1 MVSFSRLRTF
11 HAYLESFQTIWDRC
25 TASPLCED
33 QLLLC
38 MIIYLSSLPLAPEL
52 PVTKL
57 RAYLRPRITCFRD
70 RVLLHTPISFTTL
83 QALELVSVHAPL
95 GVVPLQLTDPRIVT
109 VARGQIAALR
119 FISSQVKFATFFQAI
134 AEREG
139 DNLWNQPD
147 CLLYFYTTA
156 LDAGMALE
164 DEAPHAPAALAEVR
178 ELAAQYLGESRE
190 YLWRNGQE
198 SIGAAGLVGRLGVF
212 DRLCRLGEV
221 IDSLDRLRK
230 TIDTAAMDGEFNAVD
245 AISDEFTLF
254 AQKMDKCD
262 QRHEAIL
269 GELQYCSPRYQADTQ
284 RSLRP
289 SLATWNAA
297 T

>member
-1 MVSFSRLRTF
+1 M
-11 HAYLESFQTIWDRC
+11 
-25 TASPLCED
+25 
-33 QLLLC
+33 
-38 MIIYLSSLPLAPEL
+38 
-52 PVTKL
+52 
-57 RAYLRPRITCFRD
+57 
-70 RVLLHTPISFTTL
+70 
-83 QALELVSVHAPL
+83 
-95 GVVPLQLTDPRIVT
+95 
-109 VARGQIAALR
+109 
-119 FISSQVKFATFFQAI
+119 

-139 DNLWNQPD
+139 DNLWNQAD

-164 DEAPHAPAALAEVR
+164 DEVPHAPAALAEVR

-198 SIGAAGLVGRLGVF
+198 SIGAAGLIGRLGVF

-269 GELQYCSPRYQADTQ
+269 GELPYCSSRYQADIQ
-284 RSLRP
+284 RSSRP
-289 SLATWNAA
+289 SLATSNAA